1 MVVFRM
7 VHQSTLVLFSVLFC
21 QCSTHLFHL
30 SRYDSAAA
38 AGEIVHNFKKGD
50 TFALASKA
58 MNYHGARTGIVREV
72 ADQTKKKVPVLLF
85 KSDGGTKETS
95 LMHTN
100 LIKTN
105 NDASAD
111 GSAV

>member
-1 MVVFRM
+1 
-7 VHQSTLVLFSVLFC
+7 
-21 QCSTHLFHL
+21 
-30 SRYDSAAA
+30 
-38 AGEIVHNFKKGD
+38 
-50 TFALASKA
+50 